1 MSQSPADGAA
11 LALGGRLKGVVSRGV
26 SFSTLTTFRLGGP
39 AAVFVVAEH
48 PDDLDLVAEAA
59 SGEGVDVLVLGRGSN
74 LLLSDEGF
82 PGIVVKLGRYFS
94 HIDGSGSSVTA
105 GGGLP
110 FPQAA
115 NWAARRGLAGLEF
128 AIAIPGSVGGAVKM
142 NAGAHG
148 NDIATVLDTAQ
159 IVSING
165 GNRVEAR
172 PGDLSMSYR
181 RTSLGPDQIV
191 VSAVFRLA
199 ESDRRTVTERMED
212 FRRHRAETQP
222 LEANNAGSMFKN
234 PPGGSAGKLIE
245 QAGLKGAARGGVEV
259 SSKHGNFF
267 TARAG
272 ASAQDAYD
280 LMAAV
285 QRTIRDEFGISLE
298 PEVRLVGSFDESNG
312 VVER

>member
-1 MSQSPADGAA
+1 MSESPADRAA
-11 LALGGRLKGVVSRGV
+11 LELGARLKGLVSRDI

-39 AAVFVVAEH
+39 AAAFVVAEH
-48 PDDLDLVAEAA
+48 PDDLVLVGEVA

-74 LLLSDEGF
+74 VLLSDEGF

-142 NAGAHG
+142 NAGAHET
-148 NDIATVLDTAQ
+148 DVATVLETAQ
-159 IVSING
+159 LVSING
-165 GNRVEAR
+165 GNRMQAR
-172 PGDLSMSYR
+172 PADLSMSYR
-181 RTSLGPDQIV
+181 HTSLGPDQIV

-199 ESDRRTVTERMED
+199 ESDHRTVTDRMEG
-212 FRRHRAETQP
+212 FRRHRAQTQP

-234 PPGGSAGKLIE
+234 PPAGSAGKLIE
-245 QAGLKGAARGGVEV
+245 QAGLKGTARGGVEV

-267 TARAG
+267 TAKAG

-280 LMAAV
+280 LMALV
-285 QRTIRDEFGISLE
+285 QRAIRDEYGISLE
-298 PEVRLVGSFDESNG
+298 PEVRLVGEFDESNG
-312 VVER
+312 AVE